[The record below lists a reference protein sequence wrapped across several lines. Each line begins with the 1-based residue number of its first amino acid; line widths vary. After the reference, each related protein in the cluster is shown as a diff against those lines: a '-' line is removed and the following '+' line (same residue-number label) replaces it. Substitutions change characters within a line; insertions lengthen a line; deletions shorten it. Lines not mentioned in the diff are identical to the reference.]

1 MQIYKYACYIWLQ
14 YVHQP
19 SIFITTAFSETFC
32 IRMGIKGL
40 LPDLARSAE
49 SITIEDMA
57 GSIVAIDGSGWLH
70 KGIYACAK
78 ELFLQQHTDSYIRF
92 FMNNIE
98 TLLKK
103 GITPLVVFDGPNP
116 LPAKAEVAAERRQIR
131 STAKMNALLAISQGR
146 GNAADARRHFCS
158 AVGVTPDMVDNVIKA
173 LKNRGVDYV
182 VAPYEADPQ
191 LALMS
196 ISGTADY
203 VITEDADLLV
213 FGTKQC
219 ETLNGEKRRKAAAL
233 GEQEDKET
241 AEILAYLATKE
252 TPEKNAPVKKTE
264 MASRS
269 VGGEQ
274 VGMLSL

>member
-1 MQIYKYACYIWLQ
+1 
-14 YVHQP
+14 
-19 SIFITTAFSETFC
+19 
-32 IRMGIKGL
+32 MGIKGL

-196 ISGTADY
+196 ISGTADD

-213 FGTKQC
+213 FGTKQV
-219 ETLNGEKRRKAAAL
+219 
-233 GEQEDKET
+233 
-241 AEILAYLATKE
+241 YLFIHLKDVWVV
-252 TPEKNAPVKKTE
+252 PSAP
-264 MASRS
+264 R
-269 VGGEQ
+269 G
-274 VGMLSL
+274 